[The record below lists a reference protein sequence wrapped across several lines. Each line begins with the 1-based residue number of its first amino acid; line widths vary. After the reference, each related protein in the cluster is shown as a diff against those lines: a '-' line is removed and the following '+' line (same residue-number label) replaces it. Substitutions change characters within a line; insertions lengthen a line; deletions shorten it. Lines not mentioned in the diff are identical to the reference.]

1 MIIGIDPG
9 LDGAI
14 TFMDGSKIVHYL
26 DIPTLSDGKRRI
38 VDLLYIKSLIITHTG
53 KIRESNTLVFDSVKV
68 IIEKAQSMPKNGATS
83 MFNYG
88 VSYGMLLGL
97 CAGLGIAVR
106 PVHPATWKKVMLK
119 DMPKGKES
127 SIIRVRELYPN
138 LLLPRKKDHHVADS
152 ILIGLYGSK
161 YV

>member
-14 TFMDGSKIVHYL
+14 TFMDGNKIIHYL
-26 DIPTLSDGKRRI
+26 DIPTLSDGKRRM
-38 VDLLYIKSLIITHTG
+38 VDLLYIKSLIITHTD
-53 KIRESNTLVFDSVKV
+53 KIRKSDALVFDSVKV
-68 IIEKAQSMPKNGATS
+68 IIEKAQSMPKNGATG

-97 CAGLGIAVR
+97 CAGLGIAVM

-138 LLLPRKKDHHVADS
+138 LLLPRKKDHHIADS
-152 ILIGLYGSK
+152 ILLGLYGSK

>member
-68 IIEKAQSMPKNGATS
+68 IIEKAQSMPKNGATG

-152 ILIGLYGSK
+152 IVIGLYGSK

>member
-1 MIIGIDPG
+1 VIIGIDPG

-38 VDLLYIKSLIITHTG
+38 VDLLHIKSLIITHAG
-53 KIRESNTLVFDSVKV
+53 KHMDSAKV
-68 IIEKAQSMPKNGATS
+68 IIEKAQSMPKNGATG